1 MAQLNKKTIK
11 ETYTHQR
18 GWGVEYWIENLPE
31 YCGKL
36 LVLENGKRCSLHFH
50 MKKRETM
57 YLQAGAVD
65 ILFVD
70 PDTGKEYTVELYP
83 GDSIMIPPGQVHQII
98 NHQNGSSLL
107 FEFSTMHEEADSYR
121 VRKGD

>member
-1 MAQLNKKTIK
+1 MAQLNKKTLEK
-11 ETYTHQR
+11 TYMHQR
-18 GWGVEYWIENLPE
+18 GWGVEHWIENLPE

-70 PDTGKEYTVELYP
+70 PDTGKEYMIELLP

-98 NHQNGSSLL
+98 NRQNGHSLL
-107 FEFSTMHEEADSYR
+107 FEFSTMHEESDSYR
-121 VRKGD
+121 VKKGD